1 MLKTKNLETTKKKT
15 NQAYKICATSDN
27 CVSQQFALLK

>member
-1 MLKTKNLETTKKKT
+1 MLKTKNLETTKKN
-15 NQAYKICATSDN
+15 NQANKMCATSDD